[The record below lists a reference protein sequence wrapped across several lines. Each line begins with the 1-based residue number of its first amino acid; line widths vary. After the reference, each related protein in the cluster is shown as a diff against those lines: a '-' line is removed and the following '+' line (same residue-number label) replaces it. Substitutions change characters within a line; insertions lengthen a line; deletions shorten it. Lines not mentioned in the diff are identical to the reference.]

1 MKQFILS
8 LYLNLRLFLLLAA
21 IVGTFMLAFLVPAL
35 LPVAKLSLVLVLV
48 LLGVDIWILY
58 SRTSGIHAERE
69 TPEKFSNGDHNP
81 IWLSL
86 TNHYPFSVFLTI
98 IDEVPFQFQLRD
110 LEFRISLTNKEEK
123 RLKYL
128 LRPVR
133 RGEYHFGAL
142 NVYAS
147 SFLGLA
153 RKRYR
158 FSQKEMVPC
167 YPSFMQMRQYQLL
180 AISNRLTEMGVKK
193 IRRLGHTTEFEQVKE
208 YVMGDDYRTVNWKAT
223 ARAGKLMVNQYI
235 DERSQNVYC
244 LIDKSRVMK
253 MPFEG
258 LSLLDYSI
266 NAALVIANIAVY
278 KHDKGG
284 LITFSEKI
292 GAHVPASNRAIQ
304 INRIMEVLYNQKT
317 RYLEA
322 DYSLLYSVIKRQV
335 SQRSLMI
342 LFTNFESVSAMRRQL
357 PYLQQINRIHLLV
370 VIFFENTELHELLES
385 RPTTLEDI
393 YIKTIGEQT
402 SFEKQ
407 LIVKELEQHGIITI
421 LTPPQHLT
429 VNTVNKYL
437 ELKSRGMI

>member
-1 MKQFILS
+1 MKAFIQH
-8 LYLNLRLFLLLAA
+8 LYLNTRLFYLLAV
-21 IVGTFMLAFLVPAL
+21 IIGSFMISFMVPAL
-35 LPVAKLSLVLVLV
+35 LAATKLGLLLLLA
-48 LLGVDIWILY
+48 LLGADIWILY
-58 SRTSGIHAERE
+58 SRKHGMEAQRE
-69 TPEKFSNGDHNP
+69 TPEKLSNGDQNP

-86 TNHYPFSVFLTI
+86 SNYYAFPVSLQI

-110 LEFRISLTNKEEK
+110 LEFRVSLGQREEK

-128 LRPVR
+128 LRPVK

-142 NVYAS
+142 NVYVS
-147 SFLGLA
+147 TFLGLA
-153 RKRYR
+153 RRRYQ
-158 FSQKEMVPC
+158 FSQAEMVPC
-167 YPSFMQMRQYQLL
+167 YPSYMQMRQYQLL

-208 YVMGDDYRTVNWKAT
+208 YVRGDDYRTVNWKAT
-223 ARAGKLMVNQYI
+223 ARANKLMVNQYI

-244 LIDKSRVMK
+244 LIDKSRAMK

-258 LSLLDYSI
+258 LSLLDYAI
-266 NAALVIANIAVY
+266 NASLVVANIAIN

-292 GAHVPASNRAIQ
+292 GTHVPASNRAIQ

-322 DYSLLYSVIKRQV
+322 NYSRLYSVVKRQV

-357 PYLQQINRIHLLV
+357 SYLQQLNRMHLLV
-370 VIFFENTELHELLES
+370 VIFFENTELQELLDS
-385 RPTTLEDI
+385 HPTKLEDI
-393 YIKTIGEQT
+393 YIKTIGENFA
-402 SFEKQ
+402 FEKK
-407 LIVKELEQHGIITI
+407 LIVKELEQHGIISI
-421 LTPPQHLT
+421 LTPPQNLT